1 MPDFRAVTAG
11 GFGGKEI
18 TCGAVCSKKRN
29 AVRRRTP
36 GRYLRLCREVQLK
49 SFSGFIRNRYQ
60 CDGLCLPV
68 LRKLPVALKIFCGGN
83 FLADCRTLSG

>member
-18 TCGAVCSKKRN
+18 TGGAVCSKKRN

-36 GRYLRLCREVQLK
+36 GRYLRLCREMQLK
-49 SFSGFIRNRYQ
+49 PVCRAVGNRRESDRQ
-60 CDGLCLPV
+60 RLPV
-68 LRKLPVALKIFCGGN
+68 LRELPVPLKVFCSGN
-83 FLADCRTLSG
+83 FLADGRTLP